1 MRFPTVLS
9 LAAGLALGPA
19 APAAAQARLSALIGV
34 TGSATLVTDQV
45 VRTIELQPA
54 LAPTLLLSASLP
66 IAPTLRAGL
75 DLGYSRSN
83 ADLTADGQS
92 AGDLGTLG
100 VFSAVA
106 AVSGPL
112 RSRLSWR
119 VSAGL
124 LKYLPTNDVGVFRNG
139 GPTRALLGAGL
150 DWRQPLQGR
159 WTGLVGLRYDFHLF
173 TTSAL
178 EAAGFS
184 RSQRVSRLGL
194 AVGAAWDLP

>member
-1 MRFPTVLS
+1 MRLLTVLS
-9 LAAGLALGPA
+9 LGAGLALGQSV
-19 APAAAQARLSALIGV
+19 PAAAQARVSALVGV
-34 TGSATLVTDQV
+34 TGSSTLVSDRL
-45 VRTIELQPA
+45 VRTIELQPD
-54 LAPTLLLSASLP
+54 LAPTLLLSGSLP
-66 IAPTLRAGL
+66 IAPALRASL
-75 DLGYSRSN
+75 DLGYSRST
-83 ADLTADGQS
+83 ADLTEDGQS
-92 AGDLGTLG
+92 TGDLGTLG
-100 VFSAVA
+100 VFSASA
-106 AVSGPL
+106 ALSGPL

-124 LKYLPTNDVGVFRNG
+124 LKYLPSEDVGVFRDG

-159 WTGLVGLRYDFHLF
+159 WAGLVGLRYDFHLF

-184 RSQRVSRLGL
+184 TSQRVSRVGL